1 MGKNY
6 RFFVLL
12 IAACTPDPGTESS
25 TGTPSTG
32 QETTTTTTPT
42 TGEPDSTTAPEV
54 TTTGGTTT
62 EATDVTTTAA
72 TTGGTTDDPTTGGT
86 TEEATTGDATTG
98 EQTTGPVCLE
108 HTIADPREY
117 PEELVLGCQ
126 LSELCPGE
134 GPMEFQKDGD
144 QWTTNDLDRGHCMVT
159 AMRERTIGTLRYQEG
174 MEADLDSYTIEIH
187 GEQVSLRHIRE
198 GFGFDYAYEERVTF
212 LREPAFFTACI
223 AGDANAVHECLED
236 GFTDEC
242 ATELECPR

>member
-1 MGKNY
+1 MRKNY
-6 RFFVLL
+6 SFCLLL

-32 QETTTTTTPT
+32 QETTSTTPT

-54 TTTGGTTT
+54 TTTGVTTMD
-62 EATDVTTTAA
+62 ATDATTTAA
-72 TTGGTTDDPTTGGT
+72 TTGTTTDEVTTGGT
-86 TEEATTGDATTG
+86 TDEASTGDTTG
-98 EQTTGPVCLE
+98 EHTTGPVCLE